1 MNTLILGLVA
11 AFCWGLHD
19 IAIRYLS
26 KTVPLLGALLVVL
39 LTALA
44 FQSGV
49 ILING
54 TTMLPTGPALWLSIG
69 AGIAF
74 LFASL
79 GLYFAFER
87 GPVRLVSPIIG
98 AYPILSLVY
107 AMLGG
112 SQVSADQI
120 AAVLVIVCAVG
131 LVAIL
136 SDPAAD
142 DVPARGPTIALSL
155 LSAIGFA
162 STFKLGQMAA
172 EYGGEWQSTFATRAI
187 ALAGLCALL
196 LVLRPDLRI
205 GRKAL
210 VPLITMGV
218 LDGIALLAVI
228 SAGVL
233 ERPEFAAV
241 AASMFGLFTILLARV
256 FLKEQMGAAQWA
268 GCIVAFLGI
277 GYLTL

>member
-1 MNTLILGLVA
+1 MNALFLGLVA

-26 KTVPLLGALLVVL
+26 KTVPLMGALLVVL

-49 ILING
+49 LLFDG
-54 TTMLPTGPALWLSIG
+54 AALMPTGPALWLSIG
-69 AGIAF
+69 AGVTF
-74 LFASL
+74 LVASL

-98 AYPILSLVY
+98 AYPILSLAY

-112 SQVSADQI
+112 SQVTPDQI
-120 AAVLVIVCAVG
+120 AAVVVIVVAVG
-131 LVAIL
+131 VVAVL

-142 DVPARGPTIALSL
+142 DVPPRGPTIALSV

-162 STFKLGQMAA
+162 STFQLGHMAS
-172 EYGGEWQSTFATRAI
+172 EHGGEWQSTFATRVI

-196 LVLRPDLRI
+196 IVLRPDLRV
-205 GRKAL
+205 GRRAL
-210 VPLITMGV
+210 LPLITMGV

-228 SAGVL
+228 SAGAL
-233 ERPEFAAV
+233 EQPEFAAV

-256 FLKEQMGAAQWA
+256 FLKEQMAPAQWA
-268 GCIVAFLGI
+268 GCVVAFLGI
-277 GYLTL
+277 GYLAL